1 MMRPIVA
8 RFARL
13 EHGEPILPSRL
24 NAATL
29 SAIQSVFVSDES
41 LRYSTS
47 RARRFDWTI
56 LWRRLRNSWRTL
68 FTRGDLSTLIIA
80 SLMMVLPVLAMNQT
94 LSFAAEFV
102 KQSGNWEVSLSQIV
116 PVVILSV
123 IFGFLLARSQ
133 YSELTALILSGIY
146 SLGAVLV
153 VQFFVAPGNVAERI
167 YGVIGRFVATLQSGI
182 TEGIGL
188 DPFLLIVVLSVLFW
202 FLGHNTAWHLFRL
215 DRVWR
220 AILPPGILLLLNSV
234 YNTDPSSNYDGYIML
249 YIFLALL
256 LLIRSHID
264 AREYDWYISRLA
276 FRSSVRRWFFRLG
289 SLVAAGA
296 LLLAW
301 ALPTGNAQE
310 NARRFQEFLNEE
322 SLARLMD
329 VANRLFGSLE
339 GQGPLGANYFGGDQ
353 LRLGGP
359 INLGNQIVMA
369 VDAPPD
375 LRYYW
380 KSSTFDTYQNGQ
392 WTTNPSAEQRIGS
405 GGITLSHA
413 PTQAGMRRDVTQRFV
428 ITMGASRLVY
438 AAPQLKTIRLPI
450 RIQMDFIERGSGV
463 SDPLTFWAGEPLLR
477 GAQYSVV
484 SSVSVARPDMLRR
497 TSAQYP
503 AWITS
508 KYLQLPP
515 EITQRTRDLA
525 QQIVRAANAQTP
537 YDKAKAI
544 ETWLRQNIAYQETL
558 SDLPVGRDPVDWMLF
573 ERREAYCTY
582 YASAMIVMLRSLGV
596 PARMAAGFSQGVY
609 DPANRYFVV
618 RERDAHTWVEVYFPG
633 AGWVEFEPTA
643 SQSVINRTELE
654 QIALTPTPSP
664 TATPTPTLTPTPTE
678 PSANVAEP
686 LQVPPPIV
694 SATPSPTPSP
704 TPTHTPTAT
713 PPTALEMPPPV
724 TNFLN
729 GLLIIAALI
738 ALLSFGGVAL
748 VWWIEYRGLDQIT
761 PIGRA
766 YARLERAAKQLGVP
780 FKTGDTALE
789 RGSRIARTL
798 HEEGQAVMTITDAYI
813 AERYA
818 PRPPESAEEQRV
830 ESAWRRV
837 RRALLRHWLRG
848 KGKLPIADN

>member
-1 MMRPIVA
+1 M
-8 RFARL
+8 
-13 EHGEPILPSRL
+13 
-24 NAATL
+24 
-29 SAIQSVFVSDES
+29 
-41 LRYSTS
+41 
-47 RARRFDWTI
+47 
-56 LWRRLRNSWRTL
+56 L
-68 FTRGDLSTLIIA
+68 FTRGDLSALLIA
-80 SLMMVLPVLAMNQT
+80 CVMMVLPVLAMNQT

-102 KQSGNWEVSLSQIV
+102 RQSGNWEVSLSQIV
-116 PVVILSV
+116 PVAILSV
-123 IFGFLLARSQ
+123 IFGFLLSRSQ

-153 VQFFVAPGNVAERI
+153 VQFFAAPGDVAERI
-167 YGVIGRFVATLQSGI
+167 YSVVMRFLATLQGGFS
-182 TEGIGL
+182 EGVGL

-220 AILPPGILLLLNSV
+220 AILPPGIVLVLNSV
-234 YNTDPSSNYDGYIML
+234 YNTDPSSNYDGYVIL
-249 YIFLALL
+249 YLFLALL

-289 SLVAAGA
+289 GLVAAVA

-322 SLARLMD
+322 SLSRLMD
-329 VANRLFGSLE
+329 MANRLFGSLE
-339 GQGPLGANYFGGDQ
+339 GQGPLTANYFGGDQ
-353 LRLGGP
+353 LQLGGP

-369 VDAPPD
+369 VDAPPGP
-375 LRYYW
+375 RYYW
-380 KSSTFDTYQNGQ
+380 KSSTFDTYQGGK
-392 WTTNPSAEQRIGS
+392 WTTNPNAEQRIGS
-405 GGITLSHA
+405 GGITLSHS

-438 AAPQLKTIRLPI
+438 AAPQLKTIRLPV
-450 RIQMDFIERGSGV
+450 RIQLDFIERGSGIA
-463 SDPLTFWAGEPLLR
+463 DPLTFWAGEPLLR

-484 SSVSVARPDMLRR
+484 SSVSAASPEMLRR
-497 TSAQYP
+497 TGTQYP
-503 AWITS
+503 AWITG
-508 KYLQLPP
+508 KYLQVPP

-544 ETWLRQNIAYQETL
+544 ETWLRQNIAYRDAL
-558 SDLPVGRDPVDWMLF
+558 SDPPVGREPVDWMLF

-582 YASAMIVMLRSLGV
+582 YASAMIIMLRSQGV

-609 DPANRYFVV
+609 DPENRYFVV
-618 RERDAHTWVEVYFPG
+618 RERDAHTWVEVYFPS

-643 SQSVINRTELE
+643 SQSVINRAEPE
-654 QIALTPTPSP
+654 QVALTPTPLP
-664 TATPTPTLTPTPTE
+664 TATPTPTPSPTPTQ
-678 PSANVAEP
+678 PTADAVAP

-694 SATPSPTPSP
+694 SATPSPSPSPTPSP
-704 TPTHTPTAT
+704 TPTL
-713 PPTALEMPPPV
+713 PPLSPLELPPPV
-724 TNFLN
+724 SDFLS
-729 GLLIIAALI
+729 GLLAVAAII

-748 VWWIEYRGLDQIT
+748 IWWIDYRGLDRLS

-766 YARLERAAKQLGVP
+766 YARLERAARRLGVP
-780 FKTGDTALE
+780 LSTGDTALE
-789 RGSRIARTL
+789 RGKRTARAL
-798 HEEGQAVMTITDAYI
+798 HEEGQPIMTITDAYI
-813 AERYA
+813 TERYA
-818 PRPPESAEEQRV
+818 PRPPEIAEEKQV

-837 RRALLRHWLRG
+837 RRALLGRWLRS
-848 KGKLPIADN
+848 KGKSPVVDS